1 MPEVHNK
8 LVHLPPELLPL
19 ALAGSGGSGS
29 GSGSSSAGRAAL
41 EQAPQVRR
49 ALLAA
54 SQSCCCQVLLHVPN
68 LWW

>member
-19 ALAGSGGSGS
+19 ALAGPG